1 MAKKCIT
8 ILLDGIGDRSYPE
21 LNHLTPLQ
29 AARTPALDRLSQSGA
44 NGLYHAAQLGQALPS
59 ENAHFAMFGYDMA
72 AFPGRG
78 ALEALGAGIPLDEGT
93 VAILAHFVSV
103 QRSSAGTLILAD
115 DSAPATADELRSFF
129 KAVAE
134 YETDGIRVRLHPTQG
149 ARAILTLGGD
159 VAPFITDS
167 DPIALDRELTAVM
180 PWQAYGDDPRACKAA
195 RAVDAYLQWAHH
207 TLTRHP
213 LNRERQK
220 AGRLPLNGLVTQ
232 RAGRLKPVAPFAE
245 LSGLRGLVIASGIIY
260 HGLAAYVGMDVKRDK
275 DTAAPGDDL
284 ARRLEMALAA
294 LPDYDFIHVHTKAP
308 DAAAHTK
315 DPQAKKRVIESLD
328 QGLAA
333 VLKKLTAAPEL
344 LIVVAADHSTPSSGP
359 LVHSGEAV
367 PLVFCGPGL
376 RRDAVRHYDEVS
388 AAGGVLGVVRGKE
401 FLYLI
406 LNHLDRVK
414 LHGLMDTP
422 LDQSYWPGRTTPLRL
437 DSLP

>member
-59 ENAHFAMFGYDMA
+59 ENAHFAMFGYDMT

-78 ALEALGAGIPLDEGT
+78 ALEALGAGIPLDEGA

-103 QRSSAGTLILAD
+103 RRSSAGTLILAD

-134 YETDGIRVRLHPTQG
+134 YETDGIRVRLHPTHG

-275 DTAAPGDDL
+275 DTAAP
-284 ARRLEMALAA
+284 
-294 LPDYDFIHVHTKAP
+294 
-308 DAAAHTK
+308 
-315 DPQAKKRVIESLD
+315 
-328 QGLAA
+328 
-333 VLKKLTAAPEL
+333 EL
-344 LIVVAADHSTPSSGP
+344 LLVVAADHSTPSSGP

-388 AAGGVLGVVRGKE
+388 AAGGALGVVRGKE